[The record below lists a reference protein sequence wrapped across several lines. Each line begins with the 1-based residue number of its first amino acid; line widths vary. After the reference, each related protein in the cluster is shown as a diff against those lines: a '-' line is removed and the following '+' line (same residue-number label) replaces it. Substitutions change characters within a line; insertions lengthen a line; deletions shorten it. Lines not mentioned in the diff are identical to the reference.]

1 MPSLKKLITEKR
13 VGGVAQGVGPEFK
26 ARYRKK
32 KKKKCHI
39 FLNVFFSCL
48 KDLVITNKLVYL
60 LLNQTI

>member
-32 KKKKCHI
+32 KKKSVI
-39 FLNVFFSCL
+39 FF
-48 KDLVITNKLVYL
+48 
-60 LLNQTI
+60 